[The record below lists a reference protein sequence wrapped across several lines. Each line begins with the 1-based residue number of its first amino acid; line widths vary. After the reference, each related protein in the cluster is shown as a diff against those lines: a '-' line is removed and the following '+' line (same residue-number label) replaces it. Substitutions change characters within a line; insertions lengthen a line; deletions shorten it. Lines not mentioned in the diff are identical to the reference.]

1 MKQKIQAMLADMN
14 TGLIDREQA
23 IKAALLSVLAAE
35 NLVLI
40 GPPGTAKSMVSR
52 RVAQHIQA
60 TQGSQS
66 PHGGSGSYFEYLLTK
81 FSTPEEIFGPLSISE
96 LKADRFRRNTA
107 GYLPTAEIAF
117 LDEIFKSSSSILNA
131 LLTIL
136 NERVF
141 HNGNQPQHVPLRSLI
156 SASNEL
162 PSGQEELSALYDR
175 FLMRCF
181 VGPVR
186 EEHLLRLFET
196 TAVVYQPTW
205 LLTVQDFQA
214 VDAAAQQVR
223 IPPTVGEAIR
233 GIWAA
238 HKEAFKEDRREY
250 LSDRRLVKL
259 LKLLR
264 VSAATN
270 QRTEVDLSDAMLL
283 QHCLWNHPDNMDK
296 VREIVITTLQRHS
309 EMVPVDDEDTDL
321 DVYVVGGDGKQLV
334 QQPRQT
340 PKPATTGSQLA
351 VVSSN
356 QALAARGNALSVSP
370 MRSLPPTRTRTKGFM
385 GSGTAQDPLRI
396 ANAEDLIS
404 LDDPDISL
412 AGYHFVQTDDIDCS
426 AISHWPSFEFKGH
439 YDGRGK
445 CISKLSG
452 GNAGVFRRIQA
463 TSSVVHLRLEAC
475 ALAQTAEKS
484 SIKNCQVHAAHLLG
498 EASEVQVTDCQ
509 VSGASLVTGNASS
522 TKITHCQVTGGGL
535 VVGDASS
542 TQITDCQ
549 VTGGNLVTGNAT
561 STQITDCQVTGGSL
575 VKWGVTSTQITDCQ
589 VGGGAV
595 VEGDA
600 RESRIIRC
608 GVSDGLPLVVG
619 AAFKTQI
626 EDCSVVLDWSPS
638 MCGQYIGPI
647 ARWLADGCVVERCFA
662 AGRCDATA
670 DAIAFTFVGPRDVYF
685 GGIVGEGHNSAI
697 RHCAVGSI
705 ELLVRFSKEIK
716 RIVHAKTSLQLQNN
730 ASIDTNPGQDEPDGP
745 DGKTVAAAR
754 FNQRF
759 FEGSLGWDFDTVW
772 QWDAANNR
780 PALRFAAP
788 APQASEAGPAATLDT
803 AASGKPLE
811 DLLTRQVQAN
821 IWL

>member
-186 EEHLLRLFET
+186 EEHLHRLFET
-196 TAVVYQPTW
+196 TAIVYQPTW
-205 LLTVQDFQA
+205 LLTAQDFQA

-321 DVYVVGGDGKQLV
+321 DVYVLGSDGKQLV
-334 QQPRQT
+334 QQPRQIHKT
-340 PKPATTGSQLA
+340 ATTGSQLA
-351 VVSSN
+351 VVPSS
-356 QALAARGNALSVSP
+356 QQLAACGNALSVSP
-370 MRSLPPTRTRTKGFM
+370 MRALPPTRTRTKGFM
-385 GSGTAQDPLRI
+385 GKGTAQDPLRI

-412 AGYHFVQTDDIDCS
+412 AGYHFVQTDDIDC
-426 AISHWPSFEFKGH
+426 ATLSHWPSFEFKGH
-439 YDGRGK
+439 YDGNGK
-445 CISKLSG
+445 RISKLRNTS
-452 GNAGVFRRIQA
+452 VFRRIQA
-463 TSSVVHLRLEAC
+463 TSSVTHLRLEAC
-475 ALAQTAEKS
+475 SLAQTAEKS
-484 SIKNCQVHAAHLLG
+484 SIQHCQVHAAYLLG
-498 EASEVQVTDCQ
+498 AASDVQVTDCQ
-509 VSGASLVTGNASS
+509 VNGASLVMGKATSMKITNCQVTGGNLVTGNASS
-522 TKITHCQVTGGGL
+522 TEITNCQVTGGGL
-535 VVGDASS
+535 VVGDATS
-542 TQITDCQ
+542 TQITGCQ
-549 VTGGNLVTGNAT
+549 VSGGNLVTGNA
-561 STQITDCQVTGGSL
+561 S
-575 VKWGVTSTQITDCQ
+575 STQITDCQ

-595 VEGDA
+595 VGGDA
-600 RESRIIRC
+600 RESRITRC

-638 MCGQYIGPI
+638 SCGQCIGPI
-647 ARWLADGCVVERCFA
+647 AGRLADGCVVERCFA
-662 AGRCDATA
+662 AGRFKEKNYD
-670 DAIAFTFVGPRDVYF
+670 IYI
-685 GGIVGEGHNSAI
+685 GGIVGKGENSAI
-697 RHCAVGSI
+697 RHCAVGPL
-705 ELLVRFSKEIK
+705 ELQLRYSNKRK
-716 RIVHAKTSLQLQNN
+716 RIVYLTSSLPLQNN
-730 ASIDTNPGQDEPDGP
+730 ASIDTNPGQDEPNGD

-759 FEGSLGWDFDTVW
+759 FESNLGWDFDTVW
-772 QWDAANNR
+772 KWDTANNR
-780 PALRFAAP
+780 PALRFAAH
-788 APQASEAGPAATLDT
+788 APQATRPTNTT
-803 AASGKPLE
+803 AASGKPLQ

>member
-52 RVAQHIQA
+52 RVAQHIQS
-60 TQGSQS
+60 TQGSQ
-66 PHGGSGSYFEYLLTK
+66 PPQDGSGRYFEYLLTK

-186 EEHLLRLFET
+186 EEHLHRLFET
-196 TAVVYQPTW
+196 SAAVHQPT
-205 LLTVQDFQA
+205 LKLTAQDFRA
-214 VDAAAQQVR
+214 LDAAAQQVR
-223 IPPTVGEAIR
+223 IPPAVGEAIR

-270 QRTEVDLSDAMLL
+270 QRAEVDLSDAMLL

-321 DVYVVGGDGKQLV
+321 DVYVLGGDGKQLV

-340 PKPATTGSQLA
+340 PKPTTTGSHLA
-351 VVSSN
+351 VVSSS

-370 MRSLPPTRTRTKGFM
+370 MRALPPTRTRTKGFM

-404 LDDPDISL
+404 LDDPDIGL

-439 YDGRGK
+439 YDGNGK
-445 CISKLSG
+445 TIRNVPLHGQRKKL
-452 GNAGVFRRIQA
+452 NQQA
-463 TSSVVHLRLEAC
+463 QQQMQFLYALMESFSWEELWQIMLTASENLRSIFFLLQSTSEVTNLRLEGC
-475 ALAQTAEKS
+475 ALTIQAKNSCIKDCHS
-484 SIKNCQVHAAHLLG
+484 SGSFLLG
-498 EASEVQVTDCQ
+498 GADDDSQVLGCQ
-509 VSGASLVTGNASS
+509 VSGYSLIGWVVRDTQ
-522 TKITHCQVTGGGL
+522 ITNCQVTGGGL
-535 VVGDASS
+535 VEGEARNS
-542 TQITDCQ
+542 QITGCH
-549 VTGGNLVTGNAT
+549 V
-561 STQITDCQVTGGSL
+561 S
-575 VKWGVTSTQITDCQ
+575 
-589 VGGGAV
+589 GGAV
-595 VEGDA
+595 VGGGVS
-600 RESRIIRC
+600 ESRITRC

-619 AAFKTQI
+619 TAIKTQI

-638 MCGQYIGPI
+638 SYRSDYIGPI
-647 ARWLADGCVVERCFA
+647 AGRLADGCVVERCFA
-662 AGRCDATA
+662 TGRYEEKNTS
-670 DAIAFTFVGPRDVYF
+670 IYF
-685 GGIVGEGHNSAI
+685 GGIVGNGENSAI
-697 RHCAVGSI
+697 RHCAVGPL
-705 ELLVRFSKEIK
+705 ELLIRYSKQK
-716 RIVHAKTSLQLQNN
+716 QRIVSDKPSLQLQNN
-730 ASIDTNPGQDEPDGP
+730 ASIDTNPGQDDPNGR

-772 QWDAANNR
+772 KWDAANNR
-780 PALRFAAP
+780 PALRFAAH
-788 APQASEAGPAATLDT
+788 APQASEAGPATPHDT
-803 AASGKPLE
+803 AASGTPLE